1 MEQKLYSSSDM
12 VRVGCHDCVGCSACC
27 RDMGQSILLDPYD
40 VYLLTGNLGQTFEQL
55 LGGAIELH
63 MEQGLILPNL
73 RMIPENLSCS
83 FLNEEGRCSI
93 HEFRP
98 GICRLFPLGRN
109 YEPDRLQY
117 FLLADACPAKNKSK
131 MKIDKWIGH
140 ADVRQYEKYL
150 VIWHNLTKKLRG
162 ELEAN
167 LKNADNEEALA
178 EQEAYNKKITMAFLQ
193 LFYMKPYTQE
203 NFYTEF
209 YERVQLAEGFV

>member
-167 LKNADNEEALA
+167 LKNADTEEALA

-203 NFYTEF
+203 NFYNEF

>member
-27 RDMGQSILLDPYD
+27 RNMGQSILLDPYD

-167 LKNADNEEALA
+167 LKNADTEEALA

-203 NFYTEF
+203 NFYNEF

>member
-27 RDMGQSILLDPYD
+27 RNMGQSILLDPYD

-167 LKNADNEEALA
+167 LKNADTEAALA

>member
-27 RDMGQSILLDPYD
+27 RNMGQSILLDPYD

-73 RMIPENLSCS
+73 RMVPENLSCS
-83 FLNEEGRCSI
+83 FLNEEGSCSI

-117 FLLADACPAKNKSK
+117 FLLVDACPAKNKSK

-167 LKNADNEEALA
+167 LKNADTEEALA

>member
-27 RDMGQSILLDPYD
+27 QNMGQSILLDPYD

-73 RMIPENLSCS
+73 RMVPENLSCS
-83 FLNEEGRCSI
+83 FLNEEGSCSI

-167 LKNADNEEALA
+167 LKNADTEEALA

>member
-27 RDMGQSILLDPYD
+27 RNMGQSILLDPYD

-162 ELEAN
+162 ELGAN
-167 LKNADNEEALA
+167 LKNVDTEAALA

>member
-27 RDMGQSILLDPYD
+27 RNMGQSILLDPYD

-167 LKNADNEEALA
+167 LKNADTEEALA

>member
-167 LKNADNEEALA
+167 LKNADTEEALA

>member
-162 ELEAN
+162 ELGAN
-167 LKNADNEEALA
+167 LKNVDTEAALA

-203 NFYTEF
+203 NFYNEF

>member
-27 RDMGQSILLDPYD
+27 RNMGQSILLDPYD

-73 RMIPENLSCS
+73 RMVPENLSCS

>member
-27 RDMGQSILLDPYD
+27 RNMGQSILLDPYD
-40 VYLLTGNLGQTFEQL
+40 VYLLTGNLGQTCEQL

>member
-27 RDMGQSILLDPYD
+27 RNMGQSILLDPYD

-150 VIWHNLTKKLRG
+150 VIWHNLTKKLRR

-167 LKNADNEEALA
+167 LKNADTEEALA

>member
-27 RDMGQSILLDPYD
+27 RNMGQSILLDPYD

>member
-27 RDMGQSILLDPYD
+27 RNMGQSILLDPYD

-150 VIWHNLTKKLRG
+150 VIWPNLTKKLRG

>member
-1 MEQKLYSSSDM
+1 M

-27 RDMGQSILLDPYD
+27 RNMGQSILLDPYD